1 MKKFLLRYL
10 IPRIV
15 QYFTVI
21 FVGVT
26 VTFIIPRL
34 TPSSPGEQQ
43 SAQSTASGSVDP
55 EAIEHRRSS
64 LTDLYG
70 LTGSPWE
77 QYLTF
82 WGRLLRGDMGPSLA
96 SFPTPVSELVG
107 SGMFDEMLLRFGSV
121 GT

>member
-34 TPSSPGEQQ
+34 TPSNPVEQQ
-43 SAQSTASGSVDP
+43 IAQITASGSVDP
-55 EAIEHRRSS
+55 EGIEHLRKS

-70 LTGSPWE
+70 LTGSPWG
-77 QYLTF
+77 QYVTF
-82 WGRLLRGDMGPSLA
+82 
-96 SFPTPVSELVG
+96 
-107 SGMFDEMLLRFGSV
+107 
-121 GT
+121 